1 MDKSPFLSLRSRKLV
16 DQSFPLSVSL
26 RSTQLVDQFLF
37 LSLSLRS
44 RLLMDL
50 TLCSYVARLF
60 DSAPM
65 ITQVL
70 ASKFLLIS
78 EKSLN
83 RDYFRFKP
91 EMIS

>member
-1 MDKSPFLSLRSRKLV
+1 
-16 DQSFPLSVSL
+16 
-26 RSTQLVDQFLF
+26 
-37 LSLSLRS
+37 
-44 RLLMDL
+44 MDL
-50 TLCSYVARLF
+50 TLCSYIARLF